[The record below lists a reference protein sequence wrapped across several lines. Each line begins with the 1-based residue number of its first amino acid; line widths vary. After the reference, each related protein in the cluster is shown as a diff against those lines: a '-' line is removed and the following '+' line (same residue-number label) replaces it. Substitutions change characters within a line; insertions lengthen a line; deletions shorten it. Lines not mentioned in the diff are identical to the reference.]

1 MKRHWWPDQE
11 NNEERDQDA
20 QSTTDQEAKFS
31 TRDAHCT
38 YEVHS
43 NPEVRMTSVKT
54 GLRSGFG
61 GGVVRGPVLR
71 CLFLFLCLLPCSSS
85 SLVHSKYTGDLDA
98 LHLSPTGLD
107 LVNWRHV
114 PLGAG
119 MVGVIDATT
128 RDAGETLDQGPC
140 LQINAC
146 FLAFVCDSQLD
157 SHMPHAVFPWRVG
170 LPITPTGF
178 PHALG
183 LNFTWDSMEHGH
195 CSFSLPCFAGYA
207 LFVLTVAFLFCWKRV
222 VSQQH
227 DASLQ
232 HECMQDSPYRTTG
245 STTDPDSVPRLWFRQ
260 GTTCQ
265 TVSSAP
271 QLSATCPLLLLHAG
285 LLSQAWKT
293 ALPA

>member
-1 MKRHWWPDQE
+1 MATLWFGRDSSMSQAWMSETCVLKTSAWKSTWPTSHVWLSMLYTTTSCVWIWAPWGNLAALATWASDGLELRNPAMVLSSVACILDNTSIVVDADIQEGGLNVRRLSCEPKTTKKEMKRHWWPDQE

-107 LVNWRHV
+107 LVN
-114 PLGAG
+114 
-119 MVGVIDATT
+119 
-128 RDAGETLDQGPC
+128 
-140 LQINAC
+140 
-146 FLAFVCDSQLD
+146 
-157 SHMPHAVFPWRVG
+157 
-170 LPITPTGF
+170 
-178 PHALG
+178 
-183 LNFTWDSMEHGH
+183 
-195 CSFSLPCFAGYA
+195 
-207 LFVLTVAFLFCWKRV
+207 
-222 VSQQH
+222 
-227 DASLQ
+227 
-232 HECMQDSPYRTTG
+232 
-245 STTDPDSVPRLWFRQ
+245 
-260 GTTCQ
+260 
-265 TVSSAP
+265 
-271 QLSATCPLLLLHAG
+271 
-285 LLSQAWKT
+285 
-293 ALPA
+293 